1 MEDTSGRTPLQIY
14 RQLAKLRKHDSFL
27 RGSMQYIVITD
38 NVFSFVRHYKNQP
51 AYLVAM
57 NFGGVKSINDHA
69 VIIGETIYKKGKL
82 EVATSNVEAKP
93 GAEIKLVS
101 LNLEPSQGLVIKLE
115 SS

>member
-1 MEDTSGRTPLQIY
+1 
-14 RQLAKLRKHDSFL
+14 
-27 RGSMQYIVITD
+27 MQYIVITD

-57 NFGGVKSINDHA
+57 NFGDVKSINDHA

-82 EVATSNVEAKP
+82 EVATSNVDANP

-115 SS
+115 IS